1 MAVNFP
7 LCAFQIDIEII
18 CKKNVDSE
26 NLPFKPKYLK
36 NSVKMPPSPA
46 VFFLFISYNLFA
58 AVFKFMMN
66 CVDQQ
71 SDFLVFRTFST
82 QHLLSE
88 RFQALQLHFAK
99 SVLCGA
105 FLFF

>member
-1 MAVNFP
+1 MG
-7 LCAFQIDIEII
+7 E
-18 CKKNVDSE
+18 E
-26 NLPFKPKYLK
+26 LK
-36 NSVKMPPSPA
+36 TQWASDALME
-46 VFFLFISYNLFA
+46 FFRCVLWQDLFA

-71 SDFLVFRTFST
+71 SDFLALVFRTFST

-99 SVLCGA
+99 LVLCGE